1 MNMEGSYML
10 LLDCTEPGLD
20 TLVGIV
26 KGALQLIQ
34 ILIPIGLII
43 YGTIDLGKAVIS
55 SDEKKIQEGQKTLMK
70 RALTAALVFFVAAI
84 VTFLMGFVGNE
95 AWKSCWKDAKPCD
108 RINSTTGDCDCH
120 VWDNAAGK
128 CIEK

>member
-1 MNMEGSYML
+1 MEGSYML

-26 KGALQLIQ
+26 KGALQIIQ

-70 RALTAALVFFVAAI
+70 RALTAALVFFVATI

-95 AWKSCWKDAKPCD
+95 TWKSCWQGATKCD
-108 RINSTTGDCDCH
+108 KINTVTGVCDCH
-120 VWDNAAGK
+120 VWNDATNTCTTK
-128 CIEK
+128 